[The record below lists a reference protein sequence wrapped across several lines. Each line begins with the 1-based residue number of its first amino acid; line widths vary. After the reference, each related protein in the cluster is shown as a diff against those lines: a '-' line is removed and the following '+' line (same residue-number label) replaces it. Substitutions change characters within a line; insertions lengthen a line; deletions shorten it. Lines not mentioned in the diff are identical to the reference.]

1 LIESAA
7 QNTPPSLEGLD
18 AAFIEELRRICGP
31 RAVLAG
37 KDETIVYECDA
48 FTIDKHRPSVVV
60 LPTST
65 EQVAAVVKAAHARR
79 VPFLARGAGTGL
91 AGGVLPRYGGLV
103 IAMNRMKRILEV
115 DLRNRRMVVEAGCVN
130 ISLSR
135 AVAEHGYQYAP
146 DPSSQMSCTIG
157 GNVSN
162 NSGGPHTLKYGV
174 TVNHVVSLKMV
185 LPNGEIVEVGGK
197 VEDSPGYDLTGLL
210 VGTEGTFGVVTEVTV
225 RMVRLPQAVRTM
237 LAVFDSIDDATNTV
251 SGIIAAGIVPA
262 ALEMMDQLIIQAV
275 EAAFHF
281 GFPTDAQ
288 ACLIVELDGFEA
300 GLDRQAERVKAIC
313 ARHHAREVRAAA
325 GGAERDALWKA
336 RKRAI
341 GAAGRLAP
349 SNCTQDG
356 VIPRTKLPQVL
367 REIAAIAERYGVRV
381 ANVFHAGDG
390 NLHPVVLF
398 DERDPDEVRRVL
410 DAGSA
415 ILRACVDAGG
425 SITGEHG
432 IGVEKIDHMPYI
444 FSPTDLDTMARLK
457 AVFNPDDLCNP
468 GKMLP
473 TSKGCV
479 EVMLRARSVAL

>member
-1 LIESAA
+1 
-7 QNTPPSLEGLD
+7 
-18 AAFIEELRRICGP
+18 RICGP
-31 RAVLAG
+31 EGVLSG
-37 KDETIVYECDA
+37 PKETLVYECDA
-48 FTIDKHRPSVVV
+48 FVIEKQFPDVVV
-60 LPTST
+60 LPEST
-65 EQVAAVVKAAHARR
+65 DQVARVVRLCHERG
-79 VPFLARGAGTGL
+79 VPFVGRGAGTGL
-91 AGGVLPRYGGLV
+91 SGGALALNGGVV
-103 IAMNRMKRILEV
+103 IALTRMKRILDV
-115 DLRNRRMVVEAGCVN
+115 DLRSRRITAQAGAVN
-130 ISLSR
+130 ISLTR
-135 AVAEHGYQYAP
+135 AVAADGYQYAP

-174 TVNHVVSLKMV
+174 TVNHVLGLKMV
-185 LPNGEIVEVGGK
+185 LPNGEIVTVGGA

-225 RMVRLPQAVRTM
+225 RIVRQPQAVRTM
-237 LAVFDSIDDATNTV
+237 LAVFDTVDDATNTV

-300 GLDRQAERVKAIC
+300 GLDRQAERVKSIC
-313 ARHHAREVRAAA
+313 ARNHAREVRAAA
-325 GGAERDALWKA
+325 GGAERGAPWKA

-367 REIAAIAERYGVRV
+367 REIAQIAQRYGVRV

-398 DERDPDEVRRVL
+398 DERDPEEVQRVL

-415 ILRACVDAGG
+415 ILKTCVDAGG

-432 IGVEKIDHMPYI
+432 IGSEKIDHMPYI
-444 FSPTDLDTMARLK
+444 FSPTDLDAMARLK

-468 GKMLP
+468 GKMFP

-479 EVMLRARSVAL
+479 EVMLRARSVAV